1 MLRLR
6 RPAISR
12 FGIEKGRAA
21 RPFSFYLQNKEPE
34 MKISPARKAAFDVLL
49 RVERDAAFSSA
60 LLPQLEPQL
69 NEKDRGLCHEL
80 VLGVLRRKL
89 YLDAFIELLSK
100 GKRID

>member
-1 MLRLR
+1 
-6 RPAISR
+6 
-12 FGIEKGRAA
+12 
-21 RPFSFYLQNKEPE
+21 

-60 LLPQLEPQL
+60 LLPQFESQL

-89 YLDAFIELLSK
+89 YLDAFIEQLSR
-100 GKRID
+100 GKRIDIEIRIALQLALFQLLFLDRVRLIRQ